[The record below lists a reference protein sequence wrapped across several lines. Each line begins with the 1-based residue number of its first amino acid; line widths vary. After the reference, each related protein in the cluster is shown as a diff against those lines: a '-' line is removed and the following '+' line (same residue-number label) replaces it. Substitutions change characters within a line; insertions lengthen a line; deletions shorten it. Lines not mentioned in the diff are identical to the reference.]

1 MLIFLANTI
10 LEHMRLT
17 AARSLASRIP
27 SEVIAKVKTEA
38 ILGDSLDFHDLEG
51 GDNGDLTEVLEGTA
65 DKKRQLKQHLIAE
78 AKSFR
83 ELENLIECLDY
94 LETTSSMASLQN
106 E

>member
-1 MLIFLANTI
+1 MLIFPANSTP
-10 LEHMRLT
+10 EHMRLT

-27 SEVIAKVKTEA
+27 SEVIAKIKTEA
-38 ILGDSLDFHDLEG
+38 ILGESLDFHELEG
-51 GDNGDLTEVLEGTA
+51 GDDGDLTEVLEGIA
-65 DKKRQLKQHLIAE
+65 NKKRQLKQHLIAE

-94 LETTSSMASLQN
+94 LETTSSMAGLQN